1 MDVDALS
8 KKEFARLIDH
18 TALKPDTTRE
28 QILELCGEAREHGF
42 GTVCVAPCWVSL
54 AVEKL
59 AGSSSVVAAVVGFPH
74 GNTLSSAKAFEA
86 AELVK
91 LGARELD
98 MVLNIGA
105 FKSGDK
111 DTVRDDIHGVVTAA
125 RAAAKA
131 IEAENPIVKVILE
144 TCFLTNSE
152 IETACK
158 LVVDAEADFV
168 KTSTGF
174 GSKGATVEHVQL
186 MRRVVGDKFGVKA
199 SGGIRDYATAKTMLA
214 AGANRLGC
222 SASVQIMRE
231 RNTAN

>member
-8 KKEFARLIDH
+8 EKEFARLIDH

-28 QILELCGEAREHGF
+28 QILKLCGEAREHGF

-59 AGSSSVVAAVVGFPH
+59 TGSSSVVAAVVGFPH
-74 GNTLSSAKAFEA
+74 GDTLSSAKAFEA

-91 LGARELD
+91 LGAHELD

-105 FKSGDK
+105 FKSGDEQA
-111 DTVRDDIHGVVTAA
+111 VRNDIHGVVTAA
-125 RAAAKA
+125 RDAAKA
-131 IEAENPIVKVILE
+131 IETEKPIVKVILE
-144 TCFLTNSE
+144 TCFLSNSQ

-158 LVVDAEADFV
+158 LAVQSGADFV

-174 GSKGATVEHVQL
+174 GSKGATVEHVKL
-186 MRRVVGDKFGVKA
+186 MRGVVGDKLGVKA
-199 SGGIRDYATAKTMLA
+199 SGGIRDYTTAKAMLS

-222 SASVQIMRE
+222 SASAAIIQE
-231 RNTAN
+231 KQSAK